1 MSSNQG
7 EHLDWEDMVTFT
19 PVGDVQ
25 AMIEAIRNCL
35 KEDIRLQSK
44 PEKLEFQVRSN
55 LLEAI
60 RSLNVGPV
68 QS

>member
-1 MSSNQG
+1 
-7 EHLDWEDMVTFT
+7 MVTFT

-44 PEKLEFQVRSN
+44 PVKLEFQVRSN